1 MTFIASVVARDGVA
15 IIADSLVT
23 ASRHVIDLEDFL
35 EYVESKNLDGAQ
47 IQLDVT
53 ELYDLF
59 ESQDSYTRDFEEK
72 IFEYDAF
79 TALTTAG
86 NAQINEMRIRQ
97 LVAKKKAINQEN
109 QDFSNWTIQEKV
121 NDFCQFVRSEIK
133 NYTERN
139 ELSIVGET
147 VFLFTHFDDKAPE
160 TLIFKITTVE
170 CSSEDFKDPGFDPVP
185 VPSKQENAKIVCDG
199 QNRIS
204 NGILYGGIETVIK
217 SVNKTIEV
225 LSESYGYDS
234 NLVDNE
240 GRRKIFRECIDL
252 IDEDIQL
259 RKMSELSLQ
268 QAVDLAALLMRIEI
282 DFQKYTSNIPTVGG
296 LVKIATINSKGFQ
309 FVSGHEITTP
319 KLM

>member
-35 EYVESKNLDGAQ
+35 EYVESKNLDGDE

-121 NDFCQFVRSEIK
+121 NDFCQFV
-133 NYTERN
+133 
-139 ELSIVGET
+139 
-147 VFLFTHFDDKAPE
+147 
-160 TLIFKITTVE
+160 
-170 CSSEDFKDPGFDPVP
+170 
-185 VPSKQENAKIVCDG
+185 
-199 QNRIS
+199 
-204 NGILYGGIETVIK
+204 
-217 SVNKTIEV
+217 
-225 LSESYGYDS
+225 
-234 NLVDNE
+234 
-240 GRRKIFRECIDL
+240 
-252 IDEDIQL
+252 
-259 RKMSELSLQ
+259 
-268 QAVDLAALLMRIEI
+268 
-282 DFQKYTSNIPTVGG
+282 
-296 LVKIATINSKGFQ
+296 
-309 FVSGHEITTP
+309 SGHEITTP